1 MRGADHR
8 PGSSPVQP
16 PAERSPRPPSGV
28 RDGSPPEQRVW
39 DQGRQHEQPDHEKHA
54 HSFILT
60 RSPKLTHFATFRAGR
75 KSGPRA
81 HSADTSARTSSRR
94 ASRTRRPT
102 RSPDP
107 ISSYWAAEAPAF
119 ADAFQPARGDPRP
132 DPRRLRAEAHCP
144 RHSWRPG
151 RRRRRGTLGG
161 RAKSLVHGRS
171 AFHVENRP
179 RLTAA
184 TARRNEQPRARGRNG
199 HTVAFQL
206 S

>member
-28 RDGSPPEQRVW
+28 RGGSPPEQREC

-60 RSPKLTHFATFRAGR
+60 RSPKLTHFAVFLAGF
-75 KSGPRA
+75 KSGPVHILQVRRQARHRA
-81 HSADTSARTSSRR
+81 EHREPDDQRDRRTRSRR
-94 ASRTRRPT
+94 TGGGGARL
-102 RSPDP
+102 
-107 ISSYWAAEAPAF
+107 

-132 DPRRLRAEAHCP
+132 DPRRLRADAHCH

-161 RAKSLVHGRS
+161 PAKSLVNRRS

-199 HTVAFQL
+199 QTVAFQW